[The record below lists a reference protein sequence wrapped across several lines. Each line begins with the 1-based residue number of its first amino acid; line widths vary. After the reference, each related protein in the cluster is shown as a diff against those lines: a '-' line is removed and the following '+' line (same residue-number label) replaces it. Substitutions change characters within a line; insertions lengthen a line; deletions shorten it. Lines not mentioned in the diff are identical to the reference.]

1 IFYTLKEAENLIE
14 QWRVQ
19 YNTVRPHTSLNWN
32 PHAPESLLQFD
43 EISMIN

>member
-1 IFYTLKEAENLIE
+1 M
-14 QWRVQ
+14 
-19 YNTVRPHTSLNWN
+19 RPHTSLNWN